1 MKQNFLFPH
10 SYKKPALIVLII
22 CILFSIYLSVFGS
35 EPDFLNFNI
44 GEKMRGDE
52 LKVITRNFAFTIDGI
67 LLIIS
72 SIVYGFSKEKVED
85 EYIQKIRLE
94 SLVWAVYIN
103 YALVIITFLILY
115 DISFLYVM
123 VYNLFTV
130 LIIFNIK
137 FYISKTKLNKSLS
150 DEE

>member
-1 MKQNFLFPH
+1 MNQNFLFPH

-35 EPDFLNFNI
+35 EPDFLNFKI

-52 LKVITRNFAFTIDGI
+52 LIIITRNFAFTIDGI

-115 DISFLYVM
+115 EFSFLYVM

-130 LIIFNIK
+130 LVIFNIK

>member
-1 MKQNFLFPH
+1 MNQNFLFPH

>member
-1 MKQNFLFPH
+1 MNQNFLFPH
-10 SYKKPALIVLII
+10 SYKRPALIVLII

>member
-1 MKQNFLFPH
+1 MNQKFLFPH

-35 EPDFLNFNI
+35 EPDFLNFKI
-44 GEKMRGDE
+44 GEKIRGDE
-52 LKVITRNFAFTIDGI
+52 LIIITRNFAFTIDGI

-103 YALVIITFLILY
+103 YALVIITFLVLY
-115 DISFLYVM
+115 EISFLYVM

>member
-1 MKQNFLFPH
+1 MNQNFLFPH
-10 SYKKPALIVLII
+10 SYKKPALIMLII

-35 EPDFLNFNI
+35 EPDFLNFKI

-52 LKVITRNFAFTIDGI
+52 LKTITRNFAFTIDGI

-103 YALVIITFLILY
+103 YALVIITFLVLY
-115 DISFLYVM
+115 EISFLYVM

>member
-1 MKQNFLFPH
+1 MNQNFLFPH
-10 SYKKPALIVLII
+10 SYKRPALIMLII

-35 EPDFLNFNI
+35 EPDFLNFKI

-52 LKVITRNFAFTIDGI
+52 LKTITRNFAFTIDGI

-103 YALVIITFLILY
+103 YALVIITFLVLY
-115 DISFLYVM
+115 EISFLYVM